1 MRLLLLASPLLL
13 SACLFVFPG
22 DDEPPVC
29 QVDEAPIA
37 PYRNPNTLACE
48 SLGGGG
54 GGCYPSSGAA
64 PQAFPSWPL
73 CGHPCDSL
81 DEGSCIGTPG
91 CRAAYD
97 HACVT
102 GQGNCTSLQPFLGCY
117 PVDTSGPIAGSCL
130 GLDAFECSQHDDCG
144 ALYRQERGGLSFA
157 ECAPERGR
165 PWGTCRG
172 DVRCDLA
179 PPVCPVGSTPG
190 IANGCYTGV
199 CIPLE
204 RCEEPRPCES
214 ARNEAECTANNAC
227 TPLYIGHDCT
237 CTPTSCT
244 CQSREYF
251 ACANAQGTPTPR

>member
-1 MRLLLLASPLLL
+1 MRLLLVSSLVL
-13 SACLFVFPG
+13 SACTFVFPG

-29 QVDEAPIA
+29 TQGDGDRAEDPVAGL
-37 PYRNPNTLACE
+37 RNPNTLACE
-48 SLGGGG
+48 NFGGGG
-54 GGCYPSSGAA
+54 GGSGCGPSPAGAPLA
-64 PQAFPSWPL
+64 YPSWPT
-73 CGHPCDSL
+73 CQHACEAL

-97 HACVT
+97 YACVT
-102 GQGNCTSLQPFLGCY
+102 GDGPCTALQPFLGCY
-117 PVDTSGPIAGSCL
+117 PVDNTGPIAGSCL
-130 GLDAFECSQHDDCG
+130 RLDAFECSQHDDCS
-144 ALYRQERGGLSFA
+144 ALYRSSSRGLAFA

-172 DVRCDLA
+172 EVLCDLP

-204 RCEEPRPCES
+204 RCEEPRPCDS
-214 ARNEAECTANNAC
+214 ARSEAECTANNAC

-244 CQSREYF
+244 CQRREYY
-251 ACANAQGTPTPR
+251 ACASSQ